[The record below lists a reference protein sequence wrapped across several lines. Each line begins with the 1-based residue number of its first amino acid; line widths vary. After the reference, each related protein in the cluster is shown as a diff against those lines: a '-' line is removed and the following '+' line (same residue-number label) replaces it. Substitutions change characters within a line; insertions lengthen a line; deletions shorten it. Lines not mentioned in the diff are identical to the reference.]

1 MIKEIDPLLS
11 EKQFKEQVKNHKANL
26 EFLNHDRTIEQ
37 RIADQT
43 LGKTAQIKKQLNQIE
58 QSFIQWYCSLFG
70 DEWRLIADILN
81 YHPFTKGR
89 FRDPEELRFYY
100 FAYND

>member
-1 MIKEIDPLLS
+1 MHNLLPENNEPILFELVNKITNERKRKALLQDQNLNMKMIKEIDPLLS

-43 LGKTAQIKKQLNQIE
+43 LGKTAQIKK
-58 QSFIQWYCSLFG
+58 
-70 DEWRLIADILN
+70 
-81 YHPFTKGR
+81 
-89 FRDPEELRFYY
+89 
-100 FAYND
+100 